1 MLVNKMREIVN
12 SKKGFD
18 LKSTDSYEDV
28 IAQIGGEASDGHQS
42 CTFSGCLRSD
52 IISQLQLDG
61 FFVEVRSL
69 DDSVRNNATFV
80 SWK

>member
-1 MLVNKMREIVN
+1 MLVDKMREIVN

-28 IAQIGGEASDGHQS
+28 ISQIGGEASNGKQS
-42 CTFSGCLRSD
+42 CMFGGCLHSE
-52 IISQLQLDG
+52 IIDQLKLDG
-61 FFVEVRSL
+61 FHVDILAV
-69 DDSVRNNATFV
+69 DDSVRNNATIV

>member
-28 IAQIGGEASDGHQS
+28 ISQIGGEASDGHQS
-42 CTFSGCLRSD
+42 CTIDGCLHSD
-52 IISQLQLDG
+52 IIDQLRADG

-69 DDSVRNNATFV
+69 DDSVRNNTTYIT
-80 SWK
+80 WK